1 MFRILENNIFK
12 MDHHALE
19 DENDFPKDS
28 IPLLQKYVDG
38 GKIIVACDMYSIKQI
53 HDYHINQLK
62 YFFTI

>member
-1 MFRILENNIFK
+1 

-28 IPLLQKYVDG
+28 IPLLQKYIDG